1 MKLFTESKTRY
12 STFSDQLEK
21 AKESASSISKSTTI
35 LKNTFIKRSK
45 LKRKS
50 YLNQQKKEKIK
61 KEKTQRSVKERQLEK
76 PSVGFKNFLGSTGSK
91 IKQASGNVFEAIMY
105 LLIGWLVN
113 KLPEIIDGVKKIYG
127 RIKKIVNVLKSFI
140 NNVKNWFVGIGDV
153 VNQAKENFKNF
164 DFFDSKGKLKEKLDE
179 LENSWKAIETDIK
192 EGKKLLTTPL
202 SDEDLGDKQTSSG
215 DLFDVIASGEGD
227 YNSVNRGRAGDS
239 PGGASRYFG
248 KDLTQMTVGEVMDL
262 QRSGQ
267 LYAAGKYQIIPK
279 TMKGF
284 VSSSSI
290 SMTDLFDSSTQ
301 EKFKKYIT
309 DVKRP
314 AVGQYLRGES
324 ENKLEAAQEL
334 AREFASIGLAYPE
347 AGRQRG
353 ESRYSGTGGNKA
365 SISPESIEAALERSR
380 KNKGGG
386 NGQRKMDSN
395 RFFGVGP
402 QGKVIGRIG
411 STGHSYGPHLHIETG
426 DGYGGAGGYIPQN
439 VLNNIIVDG
448 KPLSGHTMGDGLG
461 AGRNH
466 RGFDYPIRSGAPIT
480 LKGDLKLSE
489 YDSGYNAGYGNSII
503 ITDGNGRQYLLG
515 HLSSGPEGIIPIKSG
530 TDAMSIQP
538 FSRQGVNQPPRKSR
552 RKVIVMVEENDMT
565 PQIIQGSGG
574 SSQIVVINPLN
585 SFIKNQLLLDLAYT

>member
-45 LKRKS
+45 LRRKS
-50 YLNQQKKEKIK
+50 YLDQQKREKIK

-76 PSVGFKNFLGSTGSK
+76 PSVGFKNFLGSAGSK
-91 IKQASGNVFEAIMY
+91 IKKASGNVFEAIMY

-140 NNVKNWFVGIGDV
+140 GNLTNWFAGIGDV
-153 VNQAKENFKNF
+153 VNQATENLKNY
-164 DFFDSKGKLKEKLDE
+164 DFFDSKGKLKEKMDE

-202 SDEDLGDKQTSSG
+202 SDEDLDDES
-215 DLFDVIASGEGD
+215 ASGEKID
-227 YNSVNRGRAGDS
+227 MNLSQQEAYNKIYNIAKEQ
-239 PGGASRYFG
+239 GGAKYPELVAAIAMVETG
-248 KDLTQMTVGEVMDL
+248 YLTKVSGNNPFN
-262 QRSGQ
+262 QRGVD
-267 LYAAGKYQIIPK
+267 GN
-279 TMKGF
+279 
-284 VSSSSI
+284 
-290 SMTDLFDSSTQ
+290 
-301 EKFKKYIT
+301 FKKYDSIE
-309 DVKRP
+309 DSVREHISFWHK
-314 AVGQYLRGES
+314 S
-324 ENKLEAAQEL
+324 ERNPGNANA
-334 AREFASIGLAYPE
+334 FDDP
-347 AGRQRG
+347 
-353 ESRYSGTGGNKA
+353 NKA
-365 SISPESIEAALERSR
+365 WASMVDSYAPSSDGNNPSAYKKSVANIIKTMTP
-380 KNKGGG
+380 KNDGKGGG
-386 NGQRKMDSN
+386 NGNRKMNGD
-395 RFFGVGP
+395 RFFGIDSK
-402 QGKVIGRIG
+402 GKVVGRIG
-411 STGHSYGPHLHIETG
+411 RTGRSSGPHLHIETG
-426 DGYGGAGGYIPQN
+426 NGYGGAGGYIPQN
-439 VLNNIIVDG
+439 VLNNIIIDG
-448 KPLSGHTMGDGLG
+448 KPLSSYNMGDGLG

-480 LKGDLKLSE
+480 LKGNLKLSE

-515 HLSSGPEGIIPIKSG
+515 HLSSGPEGIKAPRSG
-530 TDAMSIQP
+530 TDSLSTQP
-538 FSRQGVNQPPRKSR
+538 FNRQTVNQTPRKSR

>member
-1 MKLFTESKTRY
+1 MKLFTKSKTRY

-91 IKQASGNVFEAIMY
+91 IKKASGNVFEAIMY

-113 KLPEIIDGVKKIYG
+113 KLPEIIDGVRKLYG

-140 NNVKNWFVGIGDV
+140 GNVKNWFVGIGDV
-153 VNQAKENFKNF
+153 VNQATENFKNF
-164 DFFDSKGKLKEKLDE
+164 DFFDSKGKLKEKMDE

-202 SDEDLGDKQTSSG
+202 SDEDLGDKQTPSG
-215 DLFDVIASGEGD
+215 DLFDIIAGGEGD

-248 KDLTQMTVGEVMDL
+248 KDLTEMTIGEVMEL
-262 QRSGQ
+262 QQSGR

-284 VSSSSI
+284 VSSSGI

-301 EKFKKYIT
+301 EKFKKYVT

-347 AGRQRG
+347 AGRRRG
-353 ESRYSGTGGNKA
+353 ESRYSGTGDNKA
-365 SISPESIEAALERSR
+365 SISPESIEAALEKSR
-380 KNKGGG
+380 KQQGGPQNRVGASFGGSIIEYLTGDPRMKGNYDYSGHGTTENYHDHFAFSSVEEKNRAKRLLQSHGIEVGSEYRDGDPGNHGRNLAFDVPGHQWGG
-386 NGQRKMDSN
+386 SGPIGQTEYNGSAKVRSILIN
-395 RFFGVGP
+395 GGFFG
-402 QGKVIGRIG
+402 
-411 STGHSYGPHLHIETG
+411 
-426 DGYGGAGGYIPQN
+426 DGVGAG
-439 VLNNIIVDG
+439 L
-448 KPLSGHTMGDGLG
+448 
-461 AGRNH
+461 
-466 RGFDYPIRSGAPIT
+466 APVP
-480 LKGDLKLSE
+480 
-489 YDSGYNAGYGNSII
+489 AQMQP
-503 ITDGNGRQYLLG
+503 R
-515 HLSSGPEGIIPIKSG
+515 
-530 TDAMSIQP
+530 P
-538 FSRQGVNQPPRKSR
+538 FSRQRVNQIIIKRIKLSLDQKARLPLLFEKQEGVVEINEKLKSVR
-552 RKVIVMVEENDMT
+552 NIL
-565 PQIIQGSGG
+565 G
-574 SSQIVVINPLN
+574 
-585 SFIKNQLLLDLAYT
+585 

>member
-1 MKLFTESKTRY
+1 MKLFTRSKTRY

-21 AKESASSISKSTTI
+21 AKESANSISKSTTI

-76 PSVGFKNFLGSTGSK
+76 PSAGFKSFLGSTGSK
-91 IKQASGNVFEAIMY
+91 IKKASSNVFEAIMY
-105 LLIGWLVN
+105 LLVGWLIN
-113 KLPEIIDGVKKIYG
+113 KLPEIIEGVRKIYN
-127 RIKKIVNVLKSFI
+127 RIKKVVNVLKSFI
-140 NNVKNWFVGIGDV
+140 GNLKNWFVGIGDV
-153 VNQAKENFKNF
+153 VNQAIENFRNF
-164 DFFDSKGKLKEKLDE
+164 DFLDSKGKLKAKLEE
-179 LENSWKAIETDIK
+179 LENSWNAIQNDI
-192 EGKKLLTTPL
+192 ENGKTLLTTPL
-202 SDEDLGDKQTSSG
+202 NDEDSDDKQTPSG
-215 DLFDVIASGEGD
+215 DLFDIIASGEGD

-267 LYAAGKYQIIPK
+267 LFAAGKYQIIPQ

-284 VSSSSI
+284 VSSSGI
-290 SMTDLFDSSTQ
+290 SMTDLFDSRTQ
-301 EKFKKYIT
+301 EKFKKYVT

-365 SISPESIEAALERSR
+365 SISPESIESALEKSR
-380 KNKGGG
+380 KQQGGPQNRAGASFGGSIIEYLTGDPRMRRNYDYSGHGTTENYHDHFAFSSVEEKDRAKRLLESHGIEIGSQYRDGDPGYHGRNLAFDVPGHQWGG
-386 NGQRKMDSN
+386 NGPIGKKEYDGSARVRSILASGG
-395 RFFGVGP
+395 FFGSGIEAGP
-402 QGKVIGRIG
+402 
-411 STGHSYGPHLHIETG
+411 
-426 DGYGGAGGYIPQN
+426 IP
-439 VLNNIIVDG
+439 
-448 KPLSGHTMGDGLG
+448 
-461 AGRNH
+461 
-466 RGFDYPIRSGAPIT
+466 
-480 LKGDLKLSE
+480 
-489 YDSGYNAGYGNSII
+489 
-503 ITDGNGRQYLLG
+503 
-515 HLSSGPEGIIPIKSG
+515 
-530 TDAMSIQP
+530 AMTQPKP
-538 FSRQGVNQPPRKSR
+538 FSREGVNQTIRKG
-552 RKVIVMVEENDMT
+552 RKRVVVMVEENDPV
-565 PQIIQGSGG
+565 PQVMQGSG

-585 SFIKNQLLLDLAYT
+585 SFVKNQFFLDLAYT

>member
-1 MKLFTESKTRY
+1 MKLFTRSKTRY

-50 YLNQQKKEKIK
+50 YLNQQKREKIK
-61 KEKTQRSVKERQLEK
+61 KEKTQRSVKEKQLEK
-76 PSVGFKNFLGSTGSK
+76 PSAGFKSFLGSTGSK
-91 IKQASGNVFEAIMY
+91 IKKASGNVFEAIMY
-105 LLIGWLVN
+105 LLIGWLIN
-113 KLPEIIDGVKKIYG
+113 KLPEIIEGVRKIYG
-127 RIKKIVNVLKSFI
+127 RIKRVVNVLKSFI
-140 NNVKNWFVGIGDV
+140 GNVKNWFAGIGDV
-153 VNQAKENFKNF
+153 VNQATENFRNF
-164 DFFDSKGKLKEKLDE
+164 DFLDSEGKLKAKLEE
-179 LENSWKAIETDIK
+179 LENSWSAIQSDI
-192 EGKKLLTTPL
+192 ENGKTLLTTPL
-202 SDEDLGDKQTSSG
+202 SDEDLGDKQTPSG
-215 DLFDVIASGEGD
+215 DLFDIIASGEGD

-248 KDLTQMTVGEVMDL
+248 KDLTQMTVGEVMEL
-262 QRSGQ
+262 QGSGQ
-267 LYAAGKYQIIPK
+267 LFAAGKYQIIPQ

-284 VSSSSI
+284 VSSSGI

-301 EKFKKYIT
+301 EKFKKYVT

-365 SISPESIEAALERSR
+365 SISPESIEAALEKSR
-380 KNKGGG
+380 GGG
-386 NGQRKMDSN
+386 NGNRKMNGD
-395 RFFGVGP
+395 RFFGIDSK
-402 QGKVIGRIG
+402 GKVVGRIG
-411 STGHSYGPHLHIETG
+411 STGRSSGPHLHIETG
-426 DGYGGAGGYIPQN
+426 NGYGGSGGYIPQN
-439 VLNNIIVDG
+439 VMDNIIVDG
-448 KPLSGHTMGDGLG
+448 KPLSSYEMGDGLG

-466 RGFDYPIRSGAPIT
+466 GGFDYPIRSGAPIT
-480 LKGDLKLSE
+480 LKGNLKLSE

-515 HLSSGPEGIIPIKSG
+515 HLSSGPEGITPIKSG
-530 TDAMSIQP
+530 TDAMSTQP
-538 FSRQGVNQPPRKSR
+538 FNRQGINRTIRRRR
-552 RKVIVMVEENDMT
+552 RKVMVMVEENNMA
-565 PQIIQGSGG
+565 PQVVQGGG
-574 SSQIVVINPLN
+574 SSQIIVINPLN
-585 SFIKNQLLLDLAYT
+585 SFIKNQLFLDLAYT

>member
-1 MKLFTESKTRY
+1 MKLFTKSKTRY

-21 AKESASSISKSTTI
+21 AKESANSISKSTTI

-61 KEKTQRSVKERQLEK
+61 KEKTQRSVKEKQLEK

-91 IKQASGNVFEAIMY
+91 IKKASGNVFEAIMY

-113 KLPEIIDGVKKIYG
+113 KLPEIIDGVKKIYN
-127 RIKKIVNVLKSFI
+127 RIVKIVNVLKSFI
-140 NNVKNWFVGIGDV
+140 GNVKKWFVGIGNV
-153 VNQAKENFKNF
+153 VNQATENFKNF
-164 DFFDSKGKLKEKLDE
+164 DFLDSKGKLKEKINE
-179 LENSWKAIETDIK
+179 LENSWKAIENDIK

-202 SDEDLGDKQTSSG
+202 GDEDTDNKQTQSG
-215 DLFDVIASGEGD
+215 DLFDIIAAGEGD

-248 KDLTQMTVGEVMDL
+248 KDLTEMTVGEVMEL
-262 QRSGQ
+262 QQSGQ
-267 LYAAGKYQIIPK
+267 LFAAGKYQIIPK

-284 VSSSSI
+284 VSSSNI

-301 EKFKKYIT
+301 EKFKKYVT

-353 ESRYSGTGGNKA
+353 ESRYSGTSGNKA
-365 SISPESIEAALERSR
+365 SISPESIESALEKAR
-380 KNKGGG
+380 GGG
-386 NGQRKMDSN
+386 NGNRKMNGN
-395 RFFGVGP
+395 RFFGIDSK
-402 QGKVIGRIG
+402 GKVVGRIG
-411 STGHSYGPHLHIETG
+411 STGRSSGPHLHIETG
-426 DGYGGAGGYIPQN
+426 NGYGGAGGYIPQN
-439 VLNNIIVDG
+439 VMDNIIVDG
-448 KPLSGHTMGDGLG
+448 RPLSSYAMGDGLG

-466 RGFDYPIRSGAPIT
+466 RGFDYPIRRGAPIT
-480 LKGDLKLSE
+480 LKGNLKLSE
-489 YDSGYNAGYGNSII
+489 YDEGHNAGYGNSII
-503 ITDGNGRQYLLG
+503 ITDSNGRQYLLG
-515 HLSSGPEGIIPIKSG
+515 HLLSGPEGIKGLRSG
-530 TDAMSIQP
+530 TDSMSTQP
-538 FSRQGVNQPPRKSR
+538 FSRQTISQTPRKNR
-552 RKVIVMVEENDMT
+552 RKIIVMVEENNMT
-565 PQIIQGSGG
+565 PQIIQGSGD

-585 SFIKNQLLLDLAYT
+585 SFIKNKLFLDLAYT